1 MATARPAQSNRQS
14 RAGERR
20 PAAYQP
26 MPHPGTPGRWN
37 PESIRE
43 ALRAWIA
50 ETGAPPGRDDW
61 SGQRPDQAGQ
71 AQRKWMID
79 HPRWPSSSCVR
90 GHFGSW
96 SAALEA
102 AGLPSRQLTF
112 TNSVAERV
120 DTARRLAADGWGAH
134 AIAQE
139 LGVSRSSVH
148 NYLKAGTC
156 PDCGGPVT
164 NPLAERCAPCTTHEP
179 TVTRSWNRAAVRDA
193 IREWHS
199 EHGRPPSCRD
209 WTPAR
214 SNPGRWEA
222 DSPRWPSAAV
232 VCDLYRDHPD
242 PWNSALTDAG
252 SELRFRRWNDDSL
265 RAALAEFWVQTGRAP
280 QPLDLAADD
289 WNGPH
294 HATVRRRYG
303 SLAAAWRALGPAPLE
318 T

>member
-1 MATARPAQSNRQS
+1 MATARPAQSIRQS
-14 RAGERR
+14 RAGEGR

-26 MPHPGTPGRWN
+26 LPHPGTPGRWN
-37 PESIRE
+37 RDSIRE
-43 ALRAWIA
+43 ALRAWVG
-50 ETGAPPGRDDW
+50 ETGAPPRRNDW

-79 HPRWPSSSCVR
+79 HPKWPSSSCVR

-96 SAALEA
+96 SAALKA

-112 TNSVAERV
+112 TSSVAERV

-134 AIAQE
+134 AIAHE

-148 NYLKAGTC
+148 NYLGASPC

-164 NPLAERCAPCTTHEP
+164 NPMAERCSACTSHEP
-179 TVTRSWNRAAVRDA
+179 TVTRSWTREAVREA
-193 IREWHS
+193 IREWHA

-209 WTPAR
+209 WTPVR

-232 VCDLYRDHPD
+232 VCDLYHDHPD

-252 SELRFRRWNDDSL
+252 AELRCRRWNDDSL
-265 RAALAEFWVQTGRAP
+265 RAALAEFWIQTGRAP
-280 QPLDLAADD
+280 QPLDLAAAD
-289 WNGPH
+289 WNSPH
-294 HATVRRRYG
+294 PATLRRRYG
-303 SLAAAWRALGPAPLE
+303 SLAAAWRELGPAPLG